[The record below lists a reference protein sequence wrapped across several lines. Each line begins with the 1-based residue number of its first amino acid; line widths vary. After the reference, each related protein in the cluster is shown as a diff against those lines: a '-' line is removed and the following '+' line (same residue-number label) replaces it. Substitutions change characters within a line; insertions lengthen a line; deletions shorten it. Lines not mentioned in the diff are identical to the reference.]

1 MTSSSASSPCRLEWR
16 PSRLLASALVSLG
29 LLAAMAFWWSDL
41 VRPAAA
47 LAGLFAV
54 AEGVRLARRHLALP
68 TLEVEWAGPGRPAV
82 LNFPDRARVLDEVRV
97 DFRGPL
103 ARLSGR
109 DGSGRW
115 QRWQWWPDTLP
126 RSARR
131 SLRLAAS
138 RAPSTDC
145 TPPFHP

>member
-16 PSRLLASALVSLG
+16 PSRMLAGALLSLG

-41 VRPAAA
+41 VRPVAA
-47 LAGLFAV
+47 LAGLLAI
-54 AEGVRLARRHLALP
+54 AEGARLARRHLAMP
-68 TLEVEWAGPGRPAV
+68 TLEVEWSGPGRCAV
-82 LNFPDRARVLDEVRV
+82 LNFPDRAQVLDRVRV

-109 DGSGRW
+109 DRSGRW

-126 RSARR
+126 RAARR
-131 SLRLAAS
+131 SLRLAAL
-138 RAPSTDC
+138 RAPSTER
-145 TPPFHP
+145 TPPFFS